1 MLVAYFY
8 QTDDIAYV

>member
-8 QTDDIAYV
+8 QTDDIA